1 MYLMGETLPGREV
14 GHDHRSEQ
22 GRPRGRGP
30 GSGQRVLD
38 RDDGI
43 RPRPRRPV
51 RQERWLEVG
60 SPDRAVN
67 MVLELRG
74 EGTHGQAE
82 VPEHLP
88 TSNVMFRCDDLPAT
102 HRELAARGVE
112 FPQPPVQQPFGWW
125 SMFNDTEGNRFAL
138 EQTVPEAS

>member
-1 MYLMGETLPGREV
+1 MITGVSKVVLEV
-14 GHDHRSEQ
+14 GDQ
-22 GRPRGRGP
+22 
-30 GSGQRVLD
+30 D
-38 RDDGI
+38 RAKEFWIETMGFDLVQDAPYG
-43 RPRPRRPV
+43 
-51 RQERWLEVG
+51 QERWLEVG